1 MKKDLQ
7 KQIEEQQDIILSSQ
21 KHAFRRM
28 LDNPLFSYQI
38 CMKILIDHVNEKAY
52 EEPHSDYINKSLTI
66 LQKCKE
72 DIDNLFKPWKE
83 QTNHDTTQQPTHPRH
98 LHRPHRRSHHLI
110 RSSIL
115 HLPILPRDNRRI
127 RRKSHNP
134 IQKMNG
140 LVPNP
145 FQPLRFNKNHITSNL
160 VVGSKPMWYI
170 EGRLRSL
177 SKP

>member
-72 DIDNLFKPWKE
+72 DIDNLFKP
-83 QTNHDTTQQPTHPRH
+83 
-98 LHRPHRRSHHLI
+98 
-110 RSSIL
+110 
-115 HLPILPRDNRRI
+115 
-127 RRKSHNP
+127 
-134 IQKMNG
+134 
-140 LVPNP
+140 
-145 FQPLRFNKNHITSNL
+145 
-160 VVGSKPMWYI
+160 
-170 EGRLRSL
+170 
-177 SKP
+177 